1 MLKSTVEQRGT
12 WTKYNNKMLNTYDL
26 GISIPAR
33 TVTRQK
39 PHFTHPWQSSIP
51 FWEFDRAVAL
61 WYEGFNQ
68 DEIGL

>member
-12 WTKYNNKMLNTYDL
+12 CTKYNNKMLNTYDL
-26 GISIPAR
+26 GISIHVR

-39 PHFTHPWQSSIP
+39 PHFTHPWQSLIP
-51 FWEFDRAVAL
+51 FWEFDRVVAL

-68 DEIGL
+68 EEIGP